1 MMRVKNIFIT
11 VFFFLS
17 MIVLGQKSQQKQYIF
32 FLHNKFLE
40 DHSFWEKHP
49 KYGVVEY
56 ETILNKLRAQN
67 TVVISEKRKA
77 GTDPSGYAEKV
88 KKQIDS
94 LLKKGIPAGRITVV
108 GTSQGGYTAQYVS
121 YYEKNPQLKFV
132 FIGASFKDD
141 SLEKD
146 KNFRLYGRILS
157 ITEKS
162 DDGHVRLS
170 QEQRFIR
177 SGIKDFKEIE
187 LNTGMNHGF
196 LFKALNDCVSL
207 PRIGFPVNRYW

>member
-1 MMRVKNIFIT
+1 MKLRNIFIA
-11 VFFFLS
+11 VLS
-17 MIVLGQKSQQKQYIF
+17 LFSMVIYGQNSKKHYIF

-40 DHSFWEKHP
+40 DHSLQEKHP
-49 KYGVVEY
+49 KYGVAEY
-56 ETILNKLRAQN
+56 ESILHQLKDKNTII
-67 TVVISEKRKA
+67 ISEKRKA
-77 GTDPSGYAEKV
+77 NTEPSVYAEKV

-94 LLKKGIPAGRITVV
+94 LMGKGVKAGMITIV
-108 GTSQGGYTAQYVS
+108 GTSQGGYIAQYVS

-162 DDGHVRLS
+162 DDSHVPLS
-170 QEQRFIR
+170 HEQRFIR
-177 SGIKDFKEIE
+177 SDIKDFKEIE
-187 LNTGMNHGF
+187 LNTGLNHGF
-196 LFKALNDCVSL
+196 LFKALKDW
-207 PRIGFPVNRYW
+207 IIPVKSWVYRK

>member
-1 MMRVKNIFIT
+1 MKLRNTFIT
-11 VFFFLS
+11 VLSFFS
-17 MIVLGQKSQQKQYIF
+17 IIVYGQNSQQKQYLF

-40 DHSFWEKHP
+40 DHSLEELHP
-49 KYGVVEY
+49 KYGIAEY
-56 ETILNKLRAQN
+56 ETILSKLKDRN

-77 GTDPSGYAEKV
+77 GTDPAVYAGKV

-94 LLKKGIPAGRITVV
+94 LMKKGIKAGNITVV
-108 GTSQGGYTAQYVS
+108 GTSQGGYIAQYVS

-132 FIGASFKDD
+132 FIGATFKDD
-141 SLEKD
+141 SPEKD

-162 DDGHVRLS
+162 DDGHVPLS

-177 SGIKDFKEIE
+177 SDIKEFKEIE
-187 LNTGMNHGF
+187 LNTGLNHGF
-196 LFKALNDCVSL
+196 LFKALNDWIIPAKDWAS
-207 PRIGFPVNRYW
+207 RK

>member
-1 MMRVKNIFIT
+1 MKPRNIYMA
-11 VFFFLS
+11 VLSFLS
-17 MIVLGQKSQQKQYIF
+17 VVIYGQNSQQKQYIF

-40 DHSFWEKHP
+40 DHSFDEKHP
-49 KYGVVEY
+49 QYGVAEY
-56 ETILNKLRAQN
+56 ETILNKLKDKN
-67 TVVISEKRKA
+67 TVLISEKRKA
-77 GTDPSGYAEKV
+77 NTDPTVYAQKV

-94 LLKKGIPAGRITVV
+94 LMKKGIPAGRIAVV
-108 GTSQGGYTAQYVS
+108 GTSQGGYIAQYVS
-121 YYEKNPQLKFV
+121 NYEKNSQLKFV

-162 DDGHVRLS
+162 DNGHVPMS
-170 QEQRFIR
+170 KEQRLIR

-187 LNTGMNHGF
+187 LNTGLNHGF
-196 LFKALNDCVSL
+196 LFKALNDWIA
-207 PRIGFPVNRYW
+207 PTKDWIFRK

>member
-1 MMRVKNIFIT
+1 MMRFRNISIVIFS
-11 VFFFLS
+11 FFS
-17 MIVLGQKSQQKQYIF
+17 IVLFGQKSLQKQYVF

-40 DHSFWEKHP
+40 DHSFEEKHP
-49 KYGVVEY
+49 QYGVAEY
-56 ETILNKLRAQN
+56 ETILNKLRDQN

-77 GTDPSGYAEKV
+77 GTDPSVYAEKV

-108 GTSQGGYTAQYVS
+108 GTSQGGYIAQYVS

-157 ITEKS
+157 ITERS
-162 DDGHVRLS
+162 DDGHVPMS
-170 QEQRFIR
+170 YEQRFVR
-177 SGIKDFKEIE
+177 SHLKDFKEIE
-187 LNTGMNHGF
+187 LNTGLNHGF
-196 LFKALNDCVSL
+196 LFKALDEWIAPTKKWVSSK
-207 PRIGFPVNRYW
+207 

>member
-1 MMRVKNIFIT
+1 MKLRNTFIT
-11 VFFFLS
+11 VLLFFS
-17 MIVLGQKSQQKQYIF
+17 IIVYGQNSQQKQYLF

-40 DHSFWEKHP
+40 DHSLEELHP
-49 KYGVVEY
+49 KYGIAEY
-56 ETILNKLRAQN
+56 ETILSKLKDRN

-77 GTDPSGYAEKV
+77 GTDPAVYAGNV
-88 KKQIDS
+88 RKQIDS
-94 LLKKGIPAGRITVV
+94 LMKKGIKAGNITVV
-108 GTSQGGYTAQYVS
+108 GTSQGGYIAQYVS

-132 FIGASFKDD
+132 FIGATFKDD

-162 DDGHVRLS
+162 DDGHVPMS

-177 SGIKDFKEIE
+177 SDIKEFKEIE
-187 LNTGMNHGF
+187 LNTGLNHGF
-196 LFKALNDCVSL
+196 LFKALNDWIIPAKDWAS
-207 PRIGFPVNRYW
+207 RK

>member
-1 MMRVKNIFIT
+1 MELKNIFIA
-11 VFFFLS
+11 VLS
-17 MIVLGQKSQQKQYIF
+17 LFSILAYGQNSKKHYIF

-40 DHSFWEKHP
+40 DHSLEERHP
-49 KYGVVEY
+49 KYGVAEY
-56 ETILNKLRAQN
+56 EAILHQLKDKNTI
-67 TVVISEKRKA
+67 VISEKRKA
-77 GTDPSGYAEKV
+77 NTEPSIYAEKV

-94 LLKKGIPAGRITVV
+94 LIKKRVPAGMITVV
-108 GTSQGGYTAQYVS
+108 GTSQGGYIAQYVS

-162 DDGHVRLS
+162 DDGHIPLS

-177 SGIKDFKEIE
+177 SGIKNFKEIE
-187 LNTGMNHGF
+187 LNTGLNHGF
-196 LFKALNDCVSL
+196 LFKALNDWITPAKSW
-207 PRIGFPVNRYW
+207 IYGK

>member
-1 MMRVKNIFIT
+1 MKPRNIYMA
-11 VFFFLS
+11 VLSFLS
-17 MIVLGQKSQQKQYIF
+17 VVIYGQNSQQKQYIF

-40 DHSFWEKHP
+40 DHSFDEKHP
-49 KYGVVEY
+49 QYGVAEY
-56 ETILNKLRAQN
+56 ETILNKLKDKN
-67 TVVISEKRKA
+67 TVLISEKRKA
-77 GTDPSGYAEKV
+77 NTDPTVYAQKV

-94 LLKKGIPAGRITVV
+94 LMKKGIPAGRIAVV
-108 GTSQGGYTAQYVS
+108 GTSQGGYIAQYVS
-121 YYEKNPQLKFV
+121 NYEKNSQLKFV

-162 DDGHVRLS
+162 DNGHVPMS
-170 QEQRFIR
+170 KEQRLIR

-187 LNTGMNHGF
+187 LNTGLNHGF
-196 LFKALNDCVSL
+196 LFKALNDWIA
-207 PRIGFPVNRYW
+207 PTKQWIFHK